1 MNTNLRNFLLV
12 VGGALVLFLFWY
24 FRSIVGYILVAGVIS
39 LIGRP
44 VVDFLNRIHIRRIRF
59 PKALSA
65 LLTLVLIWGLVAIF
79 FAVFIPLISKQIDT
93 LSHINAGEIVR
104 LAEEQ
109 LEKIEGVL
117 RKINKDLPTE
127 MSLYQ
132 MAVDKVGDVLNVSI
146 ITDFAA
152 SALSKLGNLAIA
164 FFSVSFIAFFFLK
177 DEGLFYETLMVAIPE
192 QYEEKIRRAMHSIKN
207 LLIRYFIGII
217 IESTIVMII
226 VTIGMTIVG
235 MSFQQAMVMGLIVG
249 IFNVIPYVGPWLGGA
264 IVVVMGIGTTMTAGG
279 MPEVPLLILFMMIV
293 IATAQLIDNNLVQPL
308 IYSKS
313 VNAHPIEIFLVILA
327 AGSFAGITG
336 MILAVP
342 AYTALRVLA
351 REFFYNFGPVR
362 KIPSGLGKDRKEEL
376 L

>member
-1 MNTNLRNFLLV
+1 MNSNLRNFLLV
-12 VGGALVLFLFWY
+12 IGTAVVIFLFWY
-24 FRSIVGYILVAGVIS
+24 FRSIVAYILVAGVLS
-39 LIGRP
+39 LVGRP
-44 VVDFLNRIHIRRIRF
+44 VVDLLNKIHFRKLRF

-65 LLTLVLIWGLVAIF
+65 LLTLALIWGLLAVF
-79 FAVFIPLISKQIDT
+79 FAVFIPLISKQIET
-93 LSHINAGEIVR
+93 LSRINADEIVK
-104 LAEEQ
+104 LASEQ
-109 LEKIEGVL
+109 LAKVEAIL
-117 RKINKDLPTE
+117 RKVNKDLPVD

-132 MAVDKVGDVLNVSI
+132 MAVEKVGSVLNISI
-146 ITDFAA
+146 ITNFAG
-152 SALSKLGNLAIA
+152 SIISKLGNLAIA
-164 FFSVSFIAFFFLK
+164 FFSISFIAFFFLK

-192 QYEEKIRRAMHSIKN
+192 KYEEKIRRALQSIKN

-264 IVVVMGIGTTMTAGG
+264 IVLVMGIGTTITAGG
-279 MPEVPLLILFMMIV
+279 MTEVPWLIIGMMVV
-293 IATAQLIDNNLVQPL
+293 IAIAQFIDNNLVQPL

-362 KIPSGLGKDRKEEL
+362 RITSGLGKDRKEEL